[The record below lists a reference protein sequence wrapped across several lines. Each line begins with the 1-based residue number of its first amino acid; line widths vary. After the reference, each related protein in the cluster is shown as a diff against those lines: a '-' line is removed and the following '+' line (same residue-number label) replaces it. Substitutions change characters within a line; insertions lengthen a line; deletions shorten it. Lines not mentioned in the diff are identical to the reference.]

1 MMSDAS
7 PAVRAAQRS
16 VIAQRRRM
24 PTSVPVAVDLASTTG
39 ASYAG
44 LVTRAIAFALDGAV
58 VNGCALVVGVV
69 VALGLSVLHLPEE
82 VDAIVA
88 ATTGLLWVL
97 WSVAYFAFFWSA
109 NGQTPGNRVMRIQ
122 VIDRGGAGPLHPLR
136 SAARFGAVI
145 LAALPLL
152 AGILMML
159 WDARRRCLQDRIART
174 VVVDVPVPG
183 AAVPART
190 AAAAGARD
198 DGTTA

>member
-1 MMSDAS
+1 MPVSVPAAVEPAS
-7 PAVRAAQRS
+7 PTV
-16 VIAQRRRM
+16 
-24 PTSVPVAVDLASTTG
+24 

-44 LVTRAIAFALDGAV
+44 LVTRAIAFALDAAI

-88 ATTGLLWVL
+88 ATAGLLWVL

-159 WDARRRCLQDRIART
+159 WDARRRCLQDRVART
-174 VVVDVPVPG
+174 VVVDVPSPG
-183 AAVPART
+183 ASVPART
-190 AAAAGARD
+190 AATAGARD
-198 DGTTA
+198 DGTTG